1 MFQVL
6 RNFTSSLK
14 TSNANFALNSE
25 HSTVPQLGLNIGS
38 DEKTTFSNFAHI
50 ALLQKKLFYHL

>member
-25 HSTVPQLGLNIGS
+25 HSTAAQLGPNIGS

-50 ALLQKKLFYHL
+50 ALLQNKFFHL